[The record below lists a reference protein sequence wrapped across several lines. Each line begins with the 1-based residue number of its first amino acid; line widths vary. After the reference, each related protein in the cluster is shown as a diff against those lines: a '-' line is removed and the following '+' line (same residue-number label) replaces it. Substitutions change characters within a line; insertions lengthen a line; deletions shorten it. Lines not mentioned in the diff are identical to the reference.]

1 MARSKNFAPSVADQ
15 GPIVDDEVGRL
26 FESAQAR
33 DAQPRL
39 RDLPV
44 ERIEPNPF
52 QARHE
57 FTDIDELAQSIRVH
71 GFTSRLRV
79 RPHADEAGRFQLVYG
94 ERRLRAAIMAGLLR
108 VPVEILAHSDD
119 QMIEIG
125 LAENIQRQAL
135 TPIEEAKGLQVLMER
150 RGYSQRMLAERLG
163 KTAGYV
169 QNRIDLL
176 RAPEDVQQLVAQRP
190 DSLRAA
196 RSIARLPDPAQRQP
210 LIAALVSDAL
220 SGDDVVVRVREIL
233 ERPASVETPAPPPL
247 TSMAA
252 EGHDVWALAGD
263 APATSDVI
271 PARSAKE
278 PRPAARPGGRSATR
292 ASAMARILETDA
304 LRIDVMLSRWRQ
316 ALAGADGD
324 ERRSFALYLRNHLEP
339 QLAAL
344 RLAVED
350 DEIGE
355 DSAACGRV

>member
-1 MARSKNFAPSVADQ
+1 MCCR
-15 GPIVDDEVGRL
+15 EVPKQNL
-26 FESAQAR
+26 KWE
-33 DAQPRL
+33 
-39 RDLPV
+39 
-44 ERIEPNPF
+44 
-52 QARHE
+52 
-57 FTDIDELAQSIRVH
+57 
-71 GFTSRLRV
+71 
-79 RPHADEAGRFQLVYG
+79 
-94 ERRLRAAIMAGLLR
+94 
-108 VPVEILAHSDD
+108 
-119 QMIEIG
+119 
-125 LAENIQRQAL
+125 
-135 TPIEEAKGLQVLMER
+135 
-150 RGYSQRMLAERLG
+150 
-163 KTAGYV
+163 KTAGYQVEIVTKWRV
-169 QNRIDLL
+169 QMCSSVKLTI
-176 RAPEDVQQLVAQRP
+176 P
-190 DSLRAA
+190 
-196 RSIARLPDPAQRQP
+196 
-210 LIAALVSDAL
+210 
-220 SGDDVVVRVREIL
+220 VRVREIL
-233 ERPASVETPAPPPL
+233 ERPASVETPAPLPL

-355 DSAACGRV
+355 DSAARGRV